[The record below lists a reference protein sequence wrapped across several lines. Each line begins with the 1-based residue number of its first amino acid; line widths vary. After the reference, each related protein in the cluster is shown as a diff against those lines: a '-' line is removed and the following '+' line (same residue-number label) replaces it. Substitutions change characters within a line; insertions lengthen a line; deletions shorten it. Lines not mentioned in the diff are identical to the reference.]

1 MVVVP
6 ADAPLSVRLGPVV
19 ERQRARL
26 AAIFSV
32 GAYFGLLAGEGGH
45 DAWTR
50 LGVPAMRPSFFDLRS
65 VTSAWECTR
74 RGLAVL
80 PKNPCDPLQRSANY
94 PRLWLLP
101 SHLGLGQ
108 GDTFVIG
115 VMIAVLFLAAAIFVL
130 PEGGTVTT
138 GIAYAVVLCSPAA
151 MLGVE
156 RGNVDIL
163 LFALLVLAVLLTRRG
178 LRGLITG
185 DVLLLLIAM
194 LKLFPIFAV
203 GFLLRRGTKAA
214 LLSAAAI
221 VCGFGIDLLVT
232 RNDIRA
238 IFRAGFEEDTFSYG
252 VRRVTE
258 WGSAALGG
266 ESISPRIWDLAL
278 VVIAAAAGCLLAK
291 RLRGRLGQGTT
302 GSRELDL
309 FWAGALVYVGSYAVE
324 RNFDYRL
331 VFLLLTVPQ
340 LLRWA
345 REGQPLAFVTLA
357 ALFGTTWLD
366 VWASMPGVHVLLDW
380 WSRATAA
387 GANAQSLPVAVI
399 CQLILF
405 GTLVAWLVAS
415 APRARSLGD

>member
-1 MVVVP
+1 
-6 ADAPLSVRLGPVV
+6 VV

-50 LGVPAMRPSFFDLRS
+50 LGVPAMRPNFFDLRS

-115 VMIAVLFLAAAIFVL
+115 VLIAVIFLASAIFVL
-130 PEGGTVTT
+130 PEGASVKT
-138 GIAYAVVLCSPAA
+138 GVAYAVVLCSPAA

-163 LFALLVLAVLLTRRG
+163 LFALLVVAVLLTRRG
-178 LRGLITG
+178 LRGLIAG

-203 GFLLRRGTKAA
+203 GFLLRRATKAA
-214 LLSAAAI
+214 LLSAAVI

-258 WGSAALGG
+258 WVSAAVGG
-266 ESISPRIWDLAL
+266 DAMSPRIWDLAL
-278 VVIAAAAGCLLAK
+278 VVVAAASGCLLAK
-291 RLRGRLGQGTT
+291 RVRASLDRPGAADG
-302 GSRELDL
+302 RELDL

-345 REGQPLAFVTLA
+345 RDGQPLAFVTIA
-357 ALFGTTWLD
+357 ALVGTTWLD
-366 VWASMPGVHVLLDW
+366 VWSSMPGVHVVLDW
-380 WSRATAA
+380 WSRVTAA
-387 GANAQSLPVAVI
+387 GENAQSLPVAVI

-405 GTLVAWLVAS
+405 ATLAAWLVAT
-415 APRARSLGD
+415 APRIRLSVR